1 MMEKSGLDLGSIK
14 NVGIAAVDAIV
25 QNREKGG
32 EYKSFTDFCER
43 MEGEAVNK
51 KCIESLIK
59 AGAFDNFAETRSTLM
74 AIV

>member
-1 MMEKSGLDLGSIK
+1 MDFGSIK

-25 QNREKGG
+25 HNREKDG

-51 KCIESLIK
+51 
-59 AGAFDNFAETRSTLM
+59 
-74 AIV
+74 